1 MIDKNGYLI
10 LEKRY
15 LTKDKDG
22 RVIETPEG
30 MFERVAS
37 HIAKAEREYGKKD
50 INYIEEQFFSIMNN
64 LEFLPNSPCLM
75 NAGKELGQL
84 AACFVLPVEDSLDS
98 IFEAVKLT
106 AKIHQ
111 SGGGTGFSF
120 SRLRPKG
127 DIVASTMGVASGP
140 ISFMKVFNMTTE
152 VIKQGG
158 TRRGANMGVLR
169 IDHPDIEE
177 FVTVKRDPN
186 ELTNFNLSV
195 AITDDFME
203 SYFKDGEFELMNP
216 RNKKTVRK
224 VKAKTLMALIAESAY
239 INGEPGCL
247 YIDTINRENPLPHL
261 GEIEA
266 TNPCSEQPLLPYE
279 SCCLGSINL
288 SKFVDEKGQID
299 WERLKNTVHLAV
311 RFLDNV
317 IDVNKYPHPE
327 IERMSKLNRKIGLGV
342 MGFAHMLIKMG
353 IPYDSEGAEKLAE
366 ELMGFIQM
374 ESKVASKNLA
384 AERGVFPS
392 YKGSRW
398 EKMGLPQRNATTTT
412 LAPTGTLSLIAG
424 TSSGIEPIFDISYS
438 RIILGDIRVNIEDP
452 LYKDFMERKV
462 GEEEIKKLFRTAYQV
477 SPDWHMRIQAAFQRH
492 IDNGVSKTINLPEE
506 TRIEEIERIF
516 VKAYKL
522 GLKGITV
529 FRNKSRKYQILSC
542 SGQTLC

>member
-37 HIAKAEREYGKKD
+37 HIAKAEREYGKKE
-50 INYIEEQFFSIMNN
+50 INYIEEQFFSMMNN

-203 SYFKDGEFELMNP
+203 SYFKDGEFELINP